1 MATNYVC
8 FLEPEMQNAHEV
20 LMCIEAGLTISNPDR
35 KVITPNHYFKNMNEM
50 IDLFNDIP
58 EAISNT
64 INISRRCH
72 FRPKTSKPMLPA
84 YETLSGKNEKEELK
98 NLSEKGLKLR
108 LNQNAISN
116 SDAQEIYKQRLDKEL
131 KIICDMGFAGYY
143 LIVSDVVNWAKDSN
157 IPVGPGRGSGAGSI
171 VAWCLKIT
179 DLDPIRWGLLF

>member
-1 MATNYVC
+1 
-8 FLEPEMQNAHEV
+8 
-20 LMCIEAGLTISNPDR
+20 
-35 KVITPNHYFKNMNEM
+35 
-50 IDLFNDIP
+50 
-58 EAISNT
+58 
-64 INISRRCH
+64 
-72 FRPKTSKPMLPA
+72 MLPA
-84 YETLSGKNEKEELK
+84 YETLFEKNEKEELK

-143 LIVSDVVNWAKDSN
+143 LIVSDVNWAKDNN

-179 DLDPIRWGLLF
+179 DLDPIRWVYYLKDF